1 MEIIVVEVKLLTSN
15 MSNCWSTGS
24 NWFSCGVVYFY
35 KFILPLIHRFGRRSQ
50 KRLASA
56 GLFFVIYRLTCN
68 VIGHCTKLDWIVC
81 LCLYSDGG
89 LLELPWHPFWRNWCP
104 FYIVVLRLP
113 ELNMYLLRSRT
124 CVLIFIRSGLCSF
137 LVFQSHF
144 SM

>member
-1 MEIIVVEVKLLTSN
+1 

-35 KFILPLIHRFGRRSQ
+35 EFIPPLTHRLGRHSQ

-81 LCLYSDGG
+81 LYLYSDGG

-124 CVLIFIRSGLCSF
+124 CVLILIRSGLCFF

-144 SM
+144 SMWSLQWEA